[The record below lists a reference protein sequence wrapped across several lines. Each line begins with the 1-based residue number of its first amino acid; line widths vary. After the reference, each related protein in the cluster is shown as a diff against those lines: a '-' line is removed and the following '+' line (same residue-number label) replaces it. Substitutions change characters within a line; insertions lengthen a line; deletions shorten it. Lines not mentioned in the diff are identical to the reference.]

1 MKTIHVVAAIIEKED
16 KILIAQRLKGEHQ
29 GLWEFPGGK
38 VEDNET
44 NEQALIREIKE
55 EFETDIQINTYLS
68 TIEYQYPHFN
78 LVMDCYICTLISES
92 MHLNDH
98 SAIRWI
104 YPQDANINWVPAD
117 VLVIETYKSSV
128 ITD

>member
-55 EFETDIQINTYLS
+55 EFETDIQINSYL
-68 TIEYQYPHFN
+68 TTLEYQYPAFY

-92 MHLNDH
+92 MQLNDH

-104 YPQDANINWVPAD
+104 APQDTNINWVPAD
-117 VLVIETYKSSV
+117 ILVIENRV
-128 ITD
+128 GGEIR

>member
-1 MKTIHVVAAIIEKED
+1 MKTIHVVAAVIEKED

-44 NEQALIREIKE
+44 SEQALIREIKE
-55 EFETDIQINTYLS
+55 EFEAEINISSFLT
-68 TIEYQYPHFN
+68 TIEYQYPAFY
-78 LVMDCYICTLISES
+78 LVMDCYVCTLKSQY

-98 SAIRWI
+98 SAIKWI
-104 YPQDANINWVPAD
+104 HPQDADINWVPAD
-117 VLVIETYKSSV
+117 ILVIEKYISSV
-128 ITD
+128 ID

>member
-55 EFETDIQINTYLS
+55 EFETDIQIHSYLT
-68 TIEYQYPHFN
+68 TIEYQYPAFY
-78 LVMDCYICTLISES
+78 LVMDCYICTLTSKS

-104 YPQDANINWVPAD
+104 HPQDANINWVPAD
-117 VLVIETYKSSV
+117 VLVIEKYKSSV
-128 ITD
+128 NYD